1 MEDMWKKEGRVKP
14 VPLSYEAIM
23 DGTFTVPPLRTAPAP
38 PAPQPQAQ
46 ANGVVNG
53 NAPPSEKVD
62 AANAVA
68 SSSTAPAA
76 APASGAANGQTARRL
91 KDQKELSVKEN
102 LELFV
107 DRLVFNANSC
117 DVVGLRPVA
126 DASRLE
132 RSLTPILFS
141 SLTRMTTIRSTLCLP
156 RQTSV
161 RLRMVYPTR
170 PVSRSNVSW
179 KRVKRNTADM

>member
-38 PAPQPQAQ
+38 PAAQPR

-76 APASGAANGQTARRL
+76 AGASGAANGQAARRL
-91 KDQKELSVKEN
+91 KDQKELSAKEN

-107 DRLVFNANSC
+107 DR
-117 DVVGLRPVA
+117 
-126 DASRLE
+126 
-132 RSLTPILFS
+132 
-141 SLTRMTTIRSTLCLP
+141 
-156 RQTSV
+156 
-161 RLRMVYPTR
+161 
-170 PVSRSNVSW
+170 
-179 KRVKRNTADM
+179 